1 MNNTLIQ
8 TIYNGERYEV
18 PYSEMGS
25 WLAYI
30 RDLSFFQ
37 LDCGNLQI
45 AFYDKFSKYLKN
57 KANL

>member
-1 MNNTLIQ
+1 MDNHIVQ
-8 TIYNGERYEV
+8 TIYNEERYEI

-37 LDCGNLQI
+37 LDAGHLQI
-45 AFYDKFSKYLKN
+45 AFHDKFFKYLKH
-57 KANL
+57 